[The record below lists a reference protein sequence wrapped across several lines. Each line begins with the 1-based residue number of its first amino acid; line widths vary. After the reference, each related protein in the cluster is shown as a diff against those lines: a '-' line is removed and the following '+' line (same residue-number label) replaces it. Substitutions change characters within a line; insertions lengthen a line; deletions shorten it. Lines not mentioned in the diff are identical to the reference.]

1 MSLLKLLGLEES
13 KSTFV
18 INISKIFLILALSIF
33 LIGYF
38 NPYYDGIDSYLY
50 GILAIRLPND
60 SWDLT
65 NELFQETGQW
75 EFIPRG
81 WVKTIHNTAV
91 TNVSPGFPVVAAA
104 AYLVGGQYGLFYLG
118 PIIAIIFF
126 IVIERISTKWFG
138 RYVSLLT
145 LLLLASNIHIIYSS
159 LNLLSDILFSLFFI
173 LGCFYLINF
182 LRNEKESHAI
192 LFSVFFVISAFIRLN
207 GVVFFPVELLILG
220 SYFSIKN
227 LEKIKS
233 EQKYEKKS
241 IYFYIHSFFSPIGI
255 KTFKV
260 SIFIFIPWIVFF
272 LFWFGYNDY
281 YFGDPSSSSYY
292 QSRSPG
298 GIDPS
303 YGFSFFTFDE
313 KRFETFMGYFQTVL
327 PFPLSNTNL
336 PDIPDM
342 ILGKYWIGILTPV
355 ILVSVL
361 AITFRKKEKRIE
373 ALVLT
378 TFILAI
384 VSFYALLFSAEVL
397 LEKGEG
403 TPRYT
408 IPAFSIFSIMIG
420 FLISKIFNFKL
431 LNSFSYIP
439 RITMKLSFVIFLA
452 SIVIITFYFSPQIIT
467 DQIRDETE
475 KLKFKNPQE
484 LVARFP
490 LDKEGLNTT
499 SVLFTF
505 NGKTTIEYDFIP
517 FAPRDPSTLEE
528 SIPILKETLKN
539 GYDIYV
545 LKKGGTK
552 HDKPIFRDL
561 VEHHG
566 IVLKD
571 HSPSF
576 CKLSL
581 VENTNN
587 TSTDKVCI

>member
-1 MSLLKLLGLEES
+1 LLKLLGLEES

-50 GILAIRLPND
+50 GILAIKLPND

-65 NELFQETGQW
+65 NELLQETGQW
-75 EFIPRG
+75 EFVPRG
-81 WVKTIHNTAV
+81 WIKTIHNTAV
-91 TNVSPGFPVVAAA
+91 PFTSLGFPVVAAA

-138 RYVSLLT
+138 RYASLIT

-159 LNLLSDILFSLFFI
+159 LNLLTDILFSLFFI

-192 LFSVFFVISAFIRLN
+192 LFSVFFVISAFIRIN

-241 IYFYIHSFFSPIGI
+241 IYFYIRSFFSPIGI

-281 YFGDPSSSSYY
+281 YFGDPSSTSVSVLR
-292 QSRSPG
+292 QGPSG

-303 YGFSFFTFDE
+303 YGFSYFTFDE
-313 KRFETFMGYFQTVL
+313 KRFETFMGFFKAVL
-327 PFPLSNTNL
+327 PYPLSNTNL
-336 PDIPDM
+336 PDAPDM
-342 ILGKYWIGILTPV
+342 ILGKYWLGILTPV
-355 ILVSVL
+355 ILASVL
-361 AITFRKKEKRIE
+361 VITFRNKDKRIE
-373 ALVLT
+373 AVVFT
-378 TFILAI
+378 FFILGI
-384 VSFYALLFSAEVL
+384 LSFFAFASNADST
-397 LEKGEG
+397 LERNVAQ
-403 TPRYT
+403 RYV
-408 IPAFSIFSIMIG
+408 IPAFTIFAMLIG
-420 FLISKIFNFKL
+420 FLISKFFYFKL
-431 LNSFSYIP
+431 LNSFSHIP

-452 SIVIITFYFSPQIIT
+452 SIVIITFYFSPQILT

-505 NGKTTIEYDFIP
+505 DGEITIEYDVIP
-517 FAPRDPSTLEE
+517 FAPRGPSTLEE
-528 SIPILKETLKN
+528 SIPILKETIKN

-552 HDKPIFRDL
+552 YDKPIIRDL